1 MSAYLKRGITVWILG
16 FLTFLAS
23 LSTFHAVVLWAING
37 GEDRIAKTYLISNV
51 TGELRITTYF
61 WISTTIT
68 FIFLGLTAI
77 VAYWKPPPDPALA
90 KTFLKIERDMMTNRN
105 RLEEQGKTIR
115 EMHEAWFTVMES
127 IGDVKKE
134 TLAKLEK
141 QRRTLR
147 QLSKLSAD
155 TIAKEMSKMK
165 TRLKK
170 IEKQLTPPQPKI
182 KSLDTPEKIKG
193 IGPKLGDA
201 LKAMGIT
208 RVGELI
214 TSDPAI
220 IAVKTRLSQEAA
232 KDLQATAQL
241 QMIPGVDK
249 IDAELLKEVGVFTIK
264 ELARQD
270 PIQLSRKIAE
280 ITKTYAEQGKIEEN
294 EKPSIE
300 EVMLWIKL
308 AHPLKKSC
316 FG

>member
-1 MSAYLKRGITVWILG
+1 MSAYLKKGVIVWILG

-37 GEDRIAKTYLISNV
+37 GEDRVAETYLISNI

-77 VAYWKPPPDPALA
+77 VAYWKPPPDPALV
-90 KTFLKIERDMMTNRN
+90 KTFLRIEREMMTNRN

-115 EMHEAWFTVMES
+115 DVHEAWFTVMES

-134 TLAKLEK
+134 MLAKLEK

-147 QLSKLSAD
+147 QLSKLTAGA
-155 TIAKEMSKMK
+155 IAKEMSEMK
-165 TRLKK
+165 IRLKK
-170 IEKQLTPPQPKI
+170 IEKRLTLPQPKI
-182 KSLDTPEKIKG
+182 TSSDAPEKIKG

-201 LKAMGIT
+201 LKAMGVT
-208 RVGELI
+208 SVGELI
-214 TSDPAI
+214 TADPAI

-232 KDLQATAQL
+232 KDLQATTQL
-241 QMIPGVDK
+241 QMVPGVDE
-249 IDAELLKEVGVFTIK
+249 IDAELLKEAGVFSIK
-264 ELARQD
+264 GLARQD
-270 PIQLSRKIAE
+270 PIQLSREIAE
-280 ITKTYAEQGKIEEN
+280 ITKTYAEQGKIDEN

>member
-1 MSAYLKRGITVWILG
+1 MSAYLKRGFIVWILG

-37 GEDRIAKTYLISNV
+37 GEDRIAKTYLISNI

-68 FIFLGLTAI
+68 FIFLGLTTI

-105 RLEEQGKTIR
+105 RLEEQSKTIR
-115 EMHEAWFTVMES
+115 EVHEEWFTVMES
-127 IGDVKKE
+127 IGDFKEE
-134 TLAKLEK
+134 TLAQLEK

-147 QLSKLSAD
+147 KVSAD
-155 TIAKEMSKMK
+155 TIQKEMSKMK
-165 TRLKK
+165 TRLKN
-170 IEKQLTPPQPKI
+170 IEERLTPPQPKI
-182 KSLDTPEKIKG
+182 TSLDAPEKIKG

-201 LKAMGIT
+201 LRAMGIT
-208 RVGELI
+208 SVGELI
-214 TSDPAI
+214 TADPAI
-220 IAVKTRLSQEAA
+220 ISVKTRLSQKAA

-241 QMIPGVDK
+241 QMVPGVDE

-270 PIQLSRKIAE
+270 PIQLSREIAE
-280 ITKTYAEQGKIEEN
+280 ITKTYVEQEKIDEN
-294 EKPSIE
+294 KKPSIE
-300 EVMLWIKL
+300 EVMLWVKL

>member
-1 MSAYLKRGITVWILG
+1 MSAYLKRGFIVWILG

-37 GEDRIAKTYLISNV
+37 GEDHIAKTYLISNI

-68 FIFLGLTAI
+68 FIFLGLTTI

-115 EMHEAWFTVMES
+115 EVHEEWFTVMES
-127 IGDVKKE
+127 IGDFKEE
-134 TLAKLEK
+134 TLAQLEK

-147 QLSKLSAD
+147 KVSAD
-155 TIAKEMSKMK
+155 TIQKEMSKMK
-165 TRLKK
+165 TRLKN
-170 IEKQLTPPQPKI
+170 IEKRLTPPQPKI
-182 KSLDTPEKIKG
+182 TSLDAPEKIKG

-201 LKAMGIT
+201 LRAMGIT
-208 RVGELI
+208 SVGELI
-214 TSDPAI
+214 TADPAI
-220 IAVKTRLSQEAA
+220 ISVKTRLSQKAA

-241 QMIPGVDK
+241 QMVPGVDE

-270 PIQLSRKIAE
+270 PIQLSREIAE
-280 ITKTYAEQGKIEEN
+280 ITKTYVEQEKIDEN
-294 EKPSIE
+294 KKPSIE
-300 EVMLWIKL
+300 EVMLWVKL